1 MEYNMKISEIRRMV
15 RTELKSSGRPKKPSL
30 REMIRGEVRNQ
41 FNSLSNPK
49 KKIRKRAYK

>member
-1 MEYNMKISEIRRMV
+1 MKISEIRRMV